1 MALKLY
7 IVHGSHPCAT
17 VQRAL
22 ELKGIDHDV
31 VELPPPM
38 HAALQRIRFG
48 ARTVPAV
55 RFDDGEKLVG
65 SRAILDRIE
74 QLAPEPPL
82 LPTDLQERTAVLRA
96 EEWGDQV
103 FQPIARRLL
112 WPALR
117 RRPAAMPG
125 YAEGSRIPLPAIAVR
140 AMAPVATR
148 IEMKLNGADEG
159 AVRADL
165 RSLPGHLDRIDG
177 WIAEGVIGGA
187 APNRADLQIAPTLR
201 LLMTI
206 GDVRPLIDG
215 RPAAELAMRLFPD
228 LAGEVPAGAY
238 PPAWLPAPAPAPA
251 GEAAGAA
258 A

>member
-1 MALKLY
+1 MALTLY

-31 VELPPPM
+31 VELPPPL
-38 HAALQRIRFG
+38 HAALQRVRFG

-74 QLAPEPPL
+74 RLVPEPPL
-82 LPTDLQERTAVLRA
+82 LPGDPQERTAVLRA

-117 RRPAAMPG
+117 RRPAAMPS
-125 YAEGSRIPLPAIAVR
+125 YAEGSRMPLPAVAIR
-140 AMAPVATR
+140 AMAPLATR
-148 IEMKLNGADEG
+148 IEIKLNGADEG

-165 RSLPGHLDRIDG
+165 LSLPGHLDRIDG
-177 WIAEGVIGGA
+177 WIADGVMGGA
-187 APNRADLQIAPTLR
+187 APNRADLQIASTLR

-206 GDVRPLIDG
+206 GDVRPLVEG
-215 RPAAELAMRLFPD
+215 RPAAELALRLFGP
-228 LAGEVPAGAY
+228 LAGEVPAGVY
-238 PPAWLPAPAPAPA
+238 PPAWLPAPARAATASPAA
-251 GEAAGAA
+251 S
-258 A
+258 

>member
-7 IVHGSHPCAT
+7 VVHGSHPCAT

-22 ELKGIDHDV
+22 ELKGIDHDI

-38 HAALQRIRFG
+38 HAALQRVRFG

-65 SRAILDRIE
+65 SRAILERIE

-82 LPTDLQERTAVLRA
+82 LPADPQERTAVLRA

-125 YAEGSRIPLPAIAVR
+125 YAEGSRIPLPALAVR

-148 IEMKLNGADEG
+148 IEMRLNGADEG

-165 RSLPGHLDRIDG
+165 LSLPGHLDRIDG

-215 RPAAELAMRLFPD
+215 RPAADLALRLFPHV
-228 LAGEVPAGAY
+228 AGEVPAGVY
-238 PPAWLPAPAPAPA
+238 PPAWLPSRAP
-251 GEAAGAA
+251 AGAA
-258 A
+258 AS